1 MVEDVMVFKGRTVLA
16 FVLLAMFA
24 SSLLTITFFN
34 PVVPTAKGNFDVT
47 QTNSAAVKEGSLTSQ
62 DLKKLETTY
71 NLIHSQYVF
80 EIDHDKI
87 LNGAISGM
95 LSATEDPFSTYM
107 NPEEA
112 KHFQES
118 VDALFEGI
126 GAEVSLEDGR
136 VKIVSPIKGSPAE
149 KAGLRVNDIIVSVNG
164 DKLDGLTLSQAV
176 AKIRGVKGTQ
186 AELSI
191 LRAGVIDLIN
201 IIVVRD
207 NIQMETVTGEIVTK
221 DIGKIEIRQFSI
233 RTVEEFKVE
242 LLRLEK
248 KGIKG
253 LIIDVRNDPGGLLGK
268 VVDIAEPFIEKGKTV
283 VQIEDRNGNRQP
295 TVSKINEPVRK
306 YPIAVLINKGSASAS
321 EILAAALQ
329 QSAGSKLVGETSYG
343 KGTVQDTFDKE
354 MADGSNLKL
363 TIDKWLTPNGTWIHK
378 KGVAPDVSV
387 EQPAYFNVAP
397 LTKKLTLKFDMNS
410 EDVKNLQIM
419 LEGLGFFPER
429 KDGYYD
435 TKTAAAVKEF
445 QKANRL
451 AVTGDADEKTMNAVE
466 DKIILAIKNPK
477 NDMQLNAAISI
488 IQNTLASP

>member
-24 SSLLTITFFN
+24 SSLLTITFIN
-34 PVVPTAKGNFDVT
+34 PVAPAANGNVDIVT
-47 QTNSAAVKEGSLTSQ
+47 NPPAVKEGSLTAQ

-112 KHFQES
+112 KHFQEG

-126 GAEVSLEDGR
+126 GAEVSLEDGK

-164 DKLDGLTLSQAV
+164 EKLDGLTLSQAV
-176 AKIRGVKGTQ
+176 AKIRGMKGTQ

-191 LRAGVIDLIN
+191 LRAGVMDPIN

-207 NIQMETVTGEIVTK
+207 NIKMETVTGELVAK
-221 DIGKIEIRQFSI
+221 EIGKIEISQFSV
-233 RTVEEFKVE
+233 RTVEEFKDE
-242 LLRLEK
+242 LVRLEQ
-248 KGIKG
+248 KGIKA

-283 VQIEDRNGNRQP
+283 VQIEDRNGHRQP

-329 QSAGSKLVGETSYG
+329 QSAGSKLVGETTYG

-378 KGVAPDVSV
+378 KGVAPDLRV

-397 LTKKLTLKFDMNS
+397 LTKKLTLKYDMNS

-435 TKTAAAVKEF
+435 AKTAAAVKEF
-445 QKANRL
+445 QKASKL

-466 DKIILAIKNPK
+466 DKIILEIKNPK
-477 NDMQLNAAISI
+477 NDMQLNAAISLL
-488 IQNTLASP
+488 QNTLASP